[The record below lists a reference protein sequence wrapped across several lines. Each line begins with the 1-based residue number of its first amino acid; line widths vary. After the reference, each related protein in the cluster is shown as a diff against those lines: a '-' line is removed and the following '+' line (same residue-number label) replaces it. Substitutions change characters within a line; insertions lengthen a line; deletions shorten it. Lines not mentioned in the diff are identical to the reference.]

1 MRELLVQNGLSV
13 SERDYFKEPFTEG
26 ELRELIDEVGEPGVS
41 AMFASRSPSLKKMGL
56 DPAELSDER
65 KVSLMLEEPRLVR
78 RPIVR
83 LDDRLII
90 GASVKVITQAL
101 ED

>member
-1 MRELLVQNGLSV
+1 MQNGLSV
-13 SERDYFKEPFTEG
+13 DERDYFKEPFTEG
-26 ELRELIDEVGEPGVS
+26 ELRELIAEVGEPGVS

-83 LDDRLII
+83 LGDRLII
-90 GASVKVITQAL
+90 GASVKAMTQAL
-101 ED
+101 EG

>member
-13 SERDYFKEPFTEG
+13 AERDYFKEPFTED
-26 ELRELIDEVGEPGVS
+26 ELRELIAEVGEPGVS

>member
-1 MRELLVQNGLSV
+1 MQNGLSV
-13 SERDYFKEPFTEG
+13 SERDYFKEPFTED
-26 ELRELIDEVGEPGVS
+26 ELRQLIAEVGEPGVS

-56 DPAELSDER
+56 NPAELSDAR

-83 LDDRLII
+83 LGDRLII
-90 GASVKVITQAL
+90 GASVKVITEAL
-101 ED
+101 A

>member
-13 SERDYFKEPFTEG
+13 SERDYFKEPFTED
-26 ELRELIDEVGEPGVS
+26 ELRQLIAEVGEPGVS

-56 DPAELSDER
+56 NPAELSDER

-83 LDDRLII
+83 LGDRLII
-90 GASVKVITQAL
+90 GASVKVITEAL
-101 ED
+101 A

>member
-1 MRELLVQNGLSV
+1 MQNGLSV
-13 SERDYFKEPFTEG
+13 AERDYFKEPFTED
-26 ELRELIDEVGEPGVS
+26 ELRQLIAEVGEPGVS

-56 DPAELSDER
+56 DPADLSDER

-101 ED
+101 EG

>member
-1 MRELLVQNGLSV
+1 MQNGLSV

-26 ELRELIDEVGEPGVS
+26 ELRQLIAEVGEPGVS

>member
-1 MRELLVQNGLSV
+1 MQNGLSV

-26 ELRELIDEVGEPGVS
+26 ELRELIAEVGEPGVS

-83 LDDRLII
+83 LGDRLII
-90 GASVKVITQAL
+90 GASVKVITEAL
-101 ED
+101 A

>member
-1 MRELLVQNGLSV
+1 MQNGLSV
-13 SERDYFKEPFTEG
+13 AERDYFKEPFTED
-26 ELRELIDEVGEPGVS
+26 ELRELIAEVGEPGVS

-101 ED
+101 EG

>member
-1 MRELLVQNGLSV
+1 MQNGYEV
-13 SERDYFKEPFTEG
+13 EERDYFKEPFTER
-26 ELRELIDEVGEPGVS
+26 ELRDLVAEVGEPGVS

-56 DPAELSDER
+56 TAAELSDDR

-83 LDDRLII
+83 LGDRLII
-90 GASVKVITQAL
+90 GASLKAITEAI
-101 ED
+101 DA

>member
-1 MRELLVQNGLSV
+1 MQNGLSV
-13 SERDYFKEPFTEG
+13 AERDYFKEPFTED
-26 ELRELIDEVGEPGVS
+26 ELRQLIAEVGDPGVS

-90 GASVKVITQAL
+90 GASVKIITQAL
-101 ED
+101 DG